1 MLFRSAK
8 EWKEELSKITV
19 PYGTTYRT
27 EKKRLTVVGE
37 IQFGN
42 WALLEHDIQRLINAT
57 EQGISID
64 YYIYITATGNLAE
77 KLSDGIV
84 NYEKTSE
91 FLEKNGKLLKVP
103 MWLIGLDINQKE
115 DETS

>member
-1 MLFRSAK
+1 MEGRTI
-8 EWKEELSKITV
+8 KITV
-19 PYGTTYRT
+19 PYGTTYKT
-27 EKKRLTVVGE
+27 ERKINCRRG